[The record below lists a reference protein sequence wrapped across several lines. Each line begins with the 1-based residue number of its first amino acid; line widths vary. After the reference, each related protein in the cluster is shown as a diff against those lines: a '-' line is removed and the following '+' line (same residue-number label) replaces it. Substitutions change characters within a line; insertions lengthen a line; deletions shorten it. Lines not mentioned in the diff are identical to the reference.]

1 MRAARAGGHP
11 PPHTLRSTSTVS
23 PPAPAT
29 VASISLLVSPPTA
42 PLLQPLISS
51 PPISPPIAPLPRRSW
66 SARRPPATRRRKRP
80 SGSRQKWRDVLEA
93 PHLATRAA
101 LLRRRLEAALRSPK
115 LTDVAALDLQAERL
129 AASATELRAN
139 LQQARGVAAA
149 CEAGAAEAVTLRKHL
164 DDARAGWREALQASS
179 AAMLSSEVEHNQR
192 SAILAAEMLQM
203 DAQLATLRERADAG
217 ASTPLHPI
225 PSRPTHTA
233 QAALRAPAT
242 CFVPLWPAHSRASTP
257 LVWPT
262 QARRWASSRHAAS
275 GGRPTHWRLP

>member
-1 MRAARAGGHP
+1 MAAGNKAAQEAERLA
-11 PPHTLRSTSTVS
+11 
-23 PPAPAT
+23 AK
-29 VASISLLVSPPTA
+29 VAVLV
-42 PLLQPLISS
+42 
-51 PPISPPIAPLPRRSW
+51 
-66 SARRPPATRRRKRP
+66 
-80 SGSRQKWRDVLEA
+80 A

-149 CEAGAAEAVTLRKHL
+149 CEAGATEAVTLRKHL